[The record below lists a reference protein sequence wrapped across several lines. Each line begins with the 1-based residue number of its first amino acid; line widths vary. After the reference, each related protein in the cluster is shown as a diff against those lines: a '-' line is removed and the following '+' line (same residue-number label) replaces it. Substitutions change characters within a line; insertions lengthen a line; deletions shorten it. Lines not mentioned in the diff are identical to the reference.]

1 MLRVYLQE
9 REFFF
14 LPGKA
19 LFLAKFGNDTPKEE
33 SLNVFSH
40 LAKETSNSYKR
51 EIIFVEFVCQLQ
63 MEYTFSFWASL
74 PSCPNTNSCI
84 IRPLEEFLVETGSDL
99 FTF

>member
-9 REFFF
+9 RESFF

-19 LFLAKFGNDTPKEE
+19 LFLANFGNDTPKEE

-40 LAKETSNSYKR
+40 LAKGTSNSYKR
-51 EIIFVEFVCQLQ
+51 EITFVEFVCQLQ

-74 PSCPNTNSCI
+74 PSCNSCI
-84 IRPLEEFLVETGSDL
+84 IRPLEEFLAETGSDL
-99 FTF
+99 FNF